1 MYASVI
7 PAPGV
12 DKMSPEPSGL
22 YDLVIYKGET
32 EYPRHEV
39 WKSLPSCLL
48 ALAGLMQRQ
57 ELQLPQRQFNRYIWI
72 LPEFLGFFLLTADSH
87 FIYLFSL
94 LHPVVPEA

>member
-1 MYASVI
+1 MPRKSAQTPLLRVIFKNMLNLYLLRKMYASVV

-39 WKSLPSCLL
+39 
-48 ALAGLMQRQ
+48 
-57 ELQLPQRQFNRYIWI
+57 
-72 LPEFLGFFLLTADSH
+72 
-87 FIYLFSL
+87 
-94 LHPVVPEA
+94 